1 MKNMNITFEKVE
13 KNGDITALAALAN
26 QIWHEY
32 FPCILTEAQ
41 IDYMVEKFQSAPAM
55 EQQIAS
61 AGYEYYFI
69 CKDGVRVGYT
79 GFVREEEKMFLSKLY
94 LKKEYRGQGIAS
106 RVFEFLEQECRR
118 SGLHAIYLTVNR
130 HNDNTIAVY
139 EKKGF
144 HTVKEQAADIGCG
157 YVMDDYV
164 MECGVD

>member
-1 MKNMNITFEKVE
+1 MKMDITFERVE
-13 KNGDITALAALAN
+13 SRDDIAALAVLAD

-41 IDYMVEKFQSAPAM
+41 IDYMVKKFQSAPAM

-69 CKDGVRVGYT
+69 CKDGTRVGYT
-79 GFVREEEKMFLSKLY
+79 GFVREKEKMFLSKLY
-94 LKKEYRGQGIAS
+94 LKKECRGQGIAS
-106 RVFEFLEQECRR
+106 CAFEFLEQECKK

-139 EKKGF
+139 RKKGF

-164 MECGVD
+164 MERTVD